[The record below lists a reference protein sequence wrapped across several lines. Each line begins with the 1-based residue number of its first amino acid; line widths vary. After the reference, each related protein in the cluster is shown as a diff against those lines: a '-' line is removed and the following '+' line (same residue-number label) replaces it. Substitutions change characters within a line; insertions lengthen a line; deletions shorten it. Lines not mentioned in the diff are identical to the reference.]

1 MFTVITTI
9 KLIIYK
15 NKYDLILP
23 RNKKIVFDIFY
34 KCIFSLYYLIYFISL
49 FY

>member
-1 MFTVITTI
+1 MFTAMTTI

-23 RNKKIVFDIFY
+23 RNKDSFRYI
-34 KCIFSLYYLIYFISL
+34 L
-49 FY
+49 